1 MGLLFYF
8 VLVLLLL
15 LLMWRCE
22 YPVWFCSGCVLQY
35 GFGHMIDTG
44 FDFIAVDVAR
54 GRGKGGQ
61 MPPTA
66 PHTPP
71 PKKKKKINRIF
82 PSLLVAHPQ
91 IYRKKRFLGR
101 LALFSNGCL
110 QFYHIFWFMA
120 VFRSSLSDISQG
132 RR

>member
-44 FDFIAVDVAR
+44 FDFVAIDVALCFS
-54 GRGKGGQ
+54 KENKFVFYIYILQ
-61 MPPTA
+61 ECCKKQ
-66 PHTPP
+66 
-71 PKKKKKINRIF
+71 KKK
-82 PSLLVAHPQ
+82 Q
-91 IYRKKRFLGR
+91 
-101 LALFSNGCL
+101 
-110 QFYHIFWFMA
+110 
-120 VFRSSLSDISQG
+120 RSGSKTI
-132 RR
+132 